1 MKIKNAQLLIT
12 AGRLDQY
19 PPEGPLEIAFAGRSN
34 VGKSSLI
41 NTLVNRKMLART
53 SGQPG
58 KTQTVNFY
66 GINNNEF
73 TFVDLPGYGYARVS
87 KTSRQKWSEMIDVYF
102 QNRKSLAEV
111 VLLLD
116 IRHEPGEH
124 DKMMYDWIK
133 ACGFNGIIIAT
144 KADKVSRNQR
154 QKHISIIAKILE
166 VEDRSFII
174 PFSSLKK
181 ENIDGVLD
189 MVQNVLDINREYVEE
204 TGEER
209 MSIGEIEKKE
219 E

>member
-1 MKIKNAQLLIT
+1 MRIKNARLLIT

-19 PPEGPLEIAFAGRSN
+19 PEEGPLEIAFAGRSN

-53 SGQPG
+53 SGSPG

-66 GINNNEF
+66 GINNDEF
-73 TFVDLPGYGYARVS
+73 TFVDLPGYGYAKVS

-102 QNRKSLAEV
+102 KNRKSLVEV

-133 ACGFNGIIIAT
+133 SCGFNGIVIAT
-144 KADKVSRNQR
+144 KSDKVSRGKR
-154 QKHISIIAKILE
+154 QKHVAMIAKKLGI
-166 VEDRSFII
+166 EDRSLII

-181 ENIDGVLD
+181 DNIEGVLD
-189 MVQNVLDINREYVEE
+189 TVETILDINSDYVPAPEKPENSEKKVEE
-204 TGEER
+204 
-209 MSIGEIEKKE
+209 
-219 E
+219 

>member
-1 MKIKNAQLLIT
+1 MRIKNAKLLIT

-73 TFVDLPGYGYARVS
+73 TFVDLPGYGYAKVS
-87 KTSRQKWSEMIDVYF
+87 KTSRQKWAEMIDIYF

-111 VLLLD
+111 ILLLD

-133 ACGFNGIIIAT
+133 ACGFNGIVIAT
-144 KADKVSRNQR
+144 KSDKVSNN
-154 QKHISIIAKILE
+154 QKHKHINAIAKRLGI
-166 VEDRSFII
+166 EDKSFII
-174 PFSSLKK
+174 PFSALKK
-181 ENIDGVLD
+181 DNIDGVLE
-189 MVQNVLDINREYVEE
+189 VIQTILDINEEYVAPMENVEE
-204 TGEER
+204 LIRKQEEL
-209 MSIGEIEKKE
+209 E
-219 E
+219 

>member
-1 MKIKNAQLLIT
+1 MKIKKAELLIT

-41 NTLVNRKMLART
+41 NTLVNRKGLART

-66 GINNNEF
+66 SMNDEEF
-73 TFVDLPGYGYARVS
+73 RLVDLPGYGYAKVS
-87 KTSRQKWSEMIDVYF
+87 KSARQKWAEMIEIYF
-102 QNRKSLAEV
+102 KNRKSLIEV
-111 VLLLD
+111 ILLLD

-133 ACGFNGIIIAT
+133 ACGFNGIIVAT
-144 KADKVSRNQR
+144 KSDKISRGNW
-154 QKHISIIAKILE
+154 QKHISIIAKKLG
-166 VEDRSFII
+166 VEDRDFII

-181 ENIDGVLD
+181 QNTEGVLD
-189 MVQNVLDINREYVEE
+189 TIQTILDINSDYDPLA
-204 TGEER
+204 
-209 MSIGEIEKKE
+209 EIEKITE
-219 E
+219 ETE

>member
-1 MKIKNAQLLIT
+1 MKIKNAKLLIT
-12 AGRLDQY
+12 AARPEQY
-19 PPEGPLEIAFAGRSN
+19 PDEGPLEIAFAGRSN

-41 NTLVNRKMLART
+41 NSIVNRKMLART

-73 TFVDLPGYGYARVS
+73 TLVDLPGYGYAKVS
-87 KTSRQKWSEMIDVYF
+87 KKSREKWAEMIDLYF
-102 QNRKSLAEV
+102 KNRKSLVEV
-111 VLLLD
+111 ILLLD

-133 ACGFNGIIIAT
+133 SCGFNGIIIAT
-144 KADKVSRNQR
+144 KSDKISKGKR
-154 QKHISIIAKILE
+154 QKYISQIAKKLE

-181 ENIDGVLD
+181 DNIDGVLD
-189 MVQNVLDINREYVEE
+189 TIGTILDINSDYVAELGKE
-204 TGEER
+204 T
-209 MSIGEIEKKE
+209 EK
-219 E
+219 